1 MDEREVTDLLRCFSL
16 GRLRAQIVGL
26 GLCESD
32 VDDRELARLYFSG
45 RCRMISP
52 NEFFDEVWYVEHYP
66 DVAGALRAQGLIS
79 GFIHFI
85 KHGMRLGLWPNK
97 VLFSQAQA
105 CAVPGVP
112 KTAIDE
118 ADYLSRYPAAA
129 AFIAA
134 FPMLGA
140 LEHYNLYGRFL
151 GFFPDTKP
159 ARPAEALSLR
169 VAEAEFDPAF
179 YVARYLTDPEDRA
192 YHQNPFEHYVK
203 FGMRAAYSPNSWFD
217 EQWYRAFYKEVREG
231 IENGWLPSGFYHYI
245 LTGRIEGRLPKHDLT
260 AALELRMPGVT
271 DPALMGRTEMLKK
284 RLAGLRSL
292 PLRSVRARPA
302 PTIWILL
309 PTLNPDIMYGG
320 YKAAIALI
328 CALHRDGKSVA
339 LVCLEE
345 DPNAPYFLWS
355 EKSPGVRSVFS
366 TIPILGLEE
375 FSRREIGGNDLFMAY
390 TVWDLVVCAQLAG
403 LTDNPTPLLLAQEYE
418 PIFYDCGAQRALCEA
433 CYRIP
438 HYPIFNSRFLQSYFE
453 KNRLGIF
460 SGRAQRKPGEDYLVF
475 EHRINRLP
483 LQSSKAMRTRRHRVM
498 VIYARPEAHAAR
510 NLFEA
515 VLIALQ
521 SLCSRGAFGPE
532 WRFIGLGA
540 LSRIPPIP
548 LGGGHELRLQ
558 QKISEEE
565 YRRIVSEVDIGVS
578 LMYAPHPSVVPFELA
593 TTGALVVT
601 NTYENRSGDDL
612 RGICANIVPCDISIE
627 SIVEAIER
635 AISMIGSFARRER
648 QALRPDV
655 QSWDEIFSHDFISA
669 MLGAVQA
676 CQAAQQPRVAE
687 FLPAGRVAVPAARA
701 VGRAA
706 ANQVAIVQE
715 LAS

>member
-1 MDEREVTDLLRCFSL
+1 LTKDLVHTIARIALFNIMDEREVTDLLRCFSL

-292 PLRSVRARPA
+292 PLRSGPDHMDPSADAEPGHHVWGLQGCHRPDLRAASGRQVRGAGVSGRRSQCALFPLEREIPRRQKRVLDNPDFGPGGIQPQGNRRQRSFHGLHRLGPRRLRPA
-302 PTIWILL
+302 
-309 PTLNPDIMYGG
+309 
-320 YKAAIALI
+320 
-328 CALHRDGKSVA
+328 R
-339 LVCLEE
+339 
-345 DPNAPYFLWS
+345 
-355 EKSPGVRSVFS
+355 
-366 TIPILGLEE
+366 
-375 FSRREIGGNDLFMAY
+375 
-390 TVWDLVVCAQLAG
+390 
-403 LTDNPTPLLLAQEYE
+403 
-418 PIFYDCGAQRALCEA
+418 
-433 CYRIP
+433 
-438 HYPIFNSRFLQSYFE
+438 
-453 KNRLGIF
+453 
-460 SGRAQRKPGEDYLVF
+460 
-475 EHRINRLP
+475 
-483 LQSSKAMRTRRHRVM
+483 
-498 VIYARPEAHAAR
+498 
-510 NLFEA
+510 
-515 VLIALQ
+515 
-521 SLCSRGAFGPE
+521 
-532 WRFIGLGA
+532 
-540 LSRIPPIP
+540 
-548 LGGGHELRLQ
+548 
-558 QKISEEE
+558 
-565 YRRIVSEVDIGVS
+565 
-578 LMYAPHPSVVPFELA
+578 
-593 TTGALVVT
+593 
-601 NTYENRSGDDL
+601 
-612 RGICANIVPCDISIE
+612 
-627 SIVEAIER
+627 
-635 AISMIGSFARRER
+635 
-648 QALRPDV
+648 RPDR
-655 QSWDEIFSHDFISA
+655 QSD
-669 MLGAVQA
+669 
-676 CQAAQQPRVAE
+676 AAS
-687 FLPAGRVAVPAARA
+687 ARA
-701 VGRAA
+701 G
-706 ANQVAIVQE
+706 I
-715 LAS
+715 